1 MIASAPG
8 SVKKEDDLS
17 ASQRSGVMS
26 STQPVQRPRSRPS
39 DKHPVKRGNSS
50 SSNQPQKQPTTEF
63 REQDAAANAKPI
75 IDSSDDDENAEEEY
89 EP

>member
-1 MIASAPG
+1 MASAP
-8 SVKKEDDLS
+8 SSIKKEVDLS

-50 SSNQPQKQPTTEF
+50 SSTQQQKQPTTEF
-63 REQDAAANAKPI
+63 REQDAAAKAI
-75 IDSSDDDENAEEEY
+75 VDSSEDDENAEEEY